1 MDEECKRCMNFHK
14 PCKDEKE
21 ILITEKGH
29 CYYFKDR
36 LSEHRD
42 LLRHFK
48 TPKPQNPIIVMMENK
63 MKNKIKEIN
72 ISFEK

>member
-48 TPKPQNPIIVMMENK
+48 NT
-63 MKNKIKEIN
+63 KNK
-72 ISFEK
+72 